1 MRSFAIC
8 TFITLLM
15 TSCGVRPS
23 SEVAEEVETEI
34 PTPDTLQ
41 FKISDANN
49 IIFQAVLDDKDTLDL
64 FFDTGGTEL
73 VLTYDGIREQTTLLK
88 TDNNQVKED
97 EFAIFDEKTYSLSL
111 GNLSWD
117 SLYVY
122 PFPVGPEEA
131 AGHFGWDLFENKI
144 VEVDYD
150 KGLMIVHSD
159 MDKDLGNYA
168 KLEIEYTHT
177 LFCIQ
182 GSISQGESNFPN
194 RYLFDT
200 GFQRAVIMD
209 KDLRAKSGFPIDL
222 PVIKESRL
230 QNSAGTEFVN
240 QVVKVD
246 QVCFGDACASEV
258 PVQLFG
264 APNPARFETHIL
276 GSELLKRFNTI
287 LDFQNDFVYLK
298 PNSLMDLPYAD
309 AS

>member
-1 MRSFAIC
+1 MKSFVLSTLIPL
-8 TFITLLM
+8 LLM
-15 TSCGVRPS
+15 SCGVHTS
-23 SEVAEEVETEI
+23 SEITEEVKAKI
-34 PTPDTLQ
+34 PTPDTLH
-41 FKISDANN
+41 FKISEANN
-49 IIFQAVLDDKDTLDL
+49 VIFQTILDNKDTLDL

-73 VLTYDGIREQTTLLK
+73 VLTYDGIREQTTLLE
-88 TDNNQVKED
+88 TNDSED
-97 EFAIFDEKTYSLSL
+97 EEDDFAIFDEETYSLSL
-111 GNLSWD
+111 GNLTWD
-117 SLYVY
+117 SLYIY

-131 AGHFGWDLFENKI
+131 AGHFGWDLFEDKI
-144 VEVDYD
+144 VELDYD
-150 KGLMIVHSD
+150 KGLMIVHSNLD
-159 MDKDLGNYA
+159 RNLDDYS

-177 LFCIQ
+177 LFSIH
-182 GSISQGESNFPN
+182 GSISQGESNFSN

-230 QNSAGTEFVN
+230 KNSEGTEFVN
-240 QVVKVD
+240 QVVEVD
-246 QVCFGDACASEV
+246 KICFGDACASEV
-258 PVQLFG
+258 PVQLLG

-276 GSELLKRFNTI
+276 GGELLKRFNTI